1 MSWGVWVAA
10 SKVYIKMLEDWGGL
24 AVWDRPHQIILIPK
38 GHAVGTGRTKL
49 DSATIYLLFGI
60 WNMVYNLQYIYT
72 YFVVLYIM
80 LQCFAA
86 RFHVNTSMRCSEF
99 LTSQDWQDLLGQ
111 SVDGVFLWHS
121 ALIHFQIMSIWISW
135 FVYCEWHVMANI
147 GLAIFRNYDEQQSIG
162 HQSDQLLD
170 QPLGWPKTFSFR
182 WNTIEYIL
190 LEAISWPTY

>member
-24 AVWDRPHQIILIPK
+24 GSAAPK
-38 GHAVGTGRTKL
+38 ISDSERSSGKATVRTKL

-60 WNMVYNLQYIYT
+60 WNMVYNLQYIHM

>member
-24 AVWDRPHQIILIPK
+24 AVWDRPHQISDSERSCC
-38 GHAVGTGRTKL
+38 GFTGRTKL